1 MHLKGPLDM
10 TKKLSIGFVR
20 RGYSQTGGAE
30 SYLKRLARGI
40 VEAGHDV
47 QLITTNKWPRTEW
60 PFGAIRRM
68 QSASALRAADEFG
81 RMRPQPR
88 CDLLMARAR
97 LSGCDG
103 YRAG

>member
-1 MHLKGPLDM
+1 MHLKGPLEM

-47 QLITTNKWPRTEW
+47 QIIATNKWPRTEW

-68 QSASALRAADEFG
+68 QSASAIGFANELEQMFG
-81 RMRPQPR
+81 Q
-88 CDLLMARAR
+88 RAR
-97 LSGCDG
+97 WG
-103 YRAG
+103 

>member
-68 QSASALRAADEFG
+68 QSASVIGFADDFVQMRAQLSCDIFLRLD
-81 RMRPQPR
+81 
-88 CDLLMARAR
+88 CLL
-97 LSGCDG
+97 GCEV
-103 YRAG
+103 